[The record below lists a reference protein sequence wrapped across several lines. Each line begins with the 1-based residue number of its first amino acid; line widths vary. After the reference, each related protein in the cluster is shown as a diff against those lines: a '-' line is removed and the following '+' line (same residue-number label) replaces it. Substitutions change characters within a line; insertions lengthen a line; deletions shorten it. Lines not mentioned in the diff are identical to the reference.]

1 MLRSKTRICDND
13 QIEDRVKFP
22 VLLPNNHHVTDIII
36 MDTHEEVLHSG
47 ANSTLNRVRLNYWI
61 LKGRQTVTK
70 VVKRCSLCKFLKTKC
85 LKPTP
90 IANLPEFRVCSEY
103 PFQSTGLDFAG
114 PLYLRNVY
122 GAESTMHKGY
132 ILLFT
137 CATTRAIHLELTPDM
152 GVPALIR
159 ALQRFFSRKG
169 YPEMVISDNFQSFKS
184 LTLKKFLRENN
195 IKWQYILEL
204 APWWGGAFTNV

>member
-1 MLRSKTRICDND
+1 MWLQVAQEIFCEEGKLQQLTTSLRLYEDEVSLLRSKTRICDND

-47 ANSTLNRVRLNYWI
+47 VNSTLNRVRLNYWI

-70 VVKRCSLCKFLKTKC
+70 VVKRCSLCKFSKTKC

-114 PLYLRNVY
+114 PLYLKNVY
-122 GAESTMHKGY
+122 GAETTMHKGY
-132 ILLFT
+132 ILLCT

-159 ALQRFFSRKG
+159 ALQRFF
-169 YPEMVISDNFQSFKS
+169 
-184 LTLKKFLRENN
+184 
-195 IKWQYILEL
+195 
-204 APWWGGAFTNV
+204 